1 MSGSN
6 VNETSEQTCGRATES
21 AAQGRGRK
29 DKSCD
34 ALANME
40 ARLTKVEIAM
50 TNTWEGVDLIEQ
62 DMEKGLKDIR
72 EQIKDLY
79 EGVLVS
85 QV

>member
-1 MSGSN
+1 MSGFN
-6 VNETSEQTCGRATES
+6 VNETSEQTRGRATEP
-21 AAQGRGRK
+21 AARGRGRK

-50 TNTWEGVDLIEQ
+50 ANTWEGVDLIEQ

-72 EQIKDLY
+72 EHIKDLC

>member
-1 MSGSN
+1 MLGSN
-6 VNETSEQTCGRATES
+6 VNETSEQTHGRATEL
-21 AAQGRGRK
+21 AARGRGRK

-50 TNTWEGVDLIEQ
+50 ANTWEGVDLIEQ

-72 EQIKDLY
+72 EHIKDLC